1 MTAEIKPKSK
11 SGLCGFVPELR
22 KVRAIS
28 WPREGLHT
36 VLIWFLMSAAKQS
49 WNLIH
54 LQPQVMSRLEFQR
67 CAHEI
72 SLYKPQ
78 ADGLEVKVMSFY
90 ILIIVCILCMGKKY
104 HFSINLC
111 ASSPRVQLLQR
122 ISLWFWGAQ
131 IGKRLWLLPHMTD
144 LYRGSPGTP
153 YRNKMLQR
161 GRYLWSS
168 FRRLINFQNMDELQ
182 VK

>member
-11 SGLCGFVPELR
+11 SCLHGFVPELR

-67 CAHEI
+67 CAQEI

-90 ILIIVCILCMGKKY
+90 ILLIVCILNMGKKY
-104 HFSINLC
+104 HFSICVLAPLVC
-111 ASSPRVQLLQR
+111 SCCKESHSVFEVHKLAKGCGSYLIWLIFIEVPQALPIETKCCRGEDIYEAVSGG
-122 ISLWFWGAQ
+122 SLTSRTW
-131 IGKRLWLLPHMTD
+131 M
-144 LYRGSPGTP
+144 
-153 YRNKMLQR
+153 N
-161 GRYLWSS
+161 
-168 FRRLINFQNMDELQ
+168 FR
-182 VK
+182 